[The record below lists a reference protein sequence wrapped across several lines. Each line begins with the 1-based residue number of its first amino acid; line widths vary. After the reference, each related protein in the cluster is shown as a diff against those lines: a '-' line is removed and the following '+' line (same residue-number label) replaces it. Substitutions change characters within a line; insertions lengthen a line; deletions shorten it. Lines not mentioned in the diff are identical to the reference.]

1 MITKILCD
9 TPFDLLY
16 KFRIRCVITVG
27 IKHPHQFCR
36 WLVHTYKQTASAMF
50 VGATFKNKISFK
62 LLNMLNHL
70 IPTPQIEIANAKIY
84 TFNT

>member
-1 MITKILCD
+1 
-9 TPFDLLY
+9 
-16 KFRIRCVITVG
+16 
-27 IKHPHQFCR
+27 
-36 WLVHTYKQTASAMF
+36 MF

-70 IPTPQIEIANAKIY
+70 IPTPQIEIADAKIH